1 MSHSVNSNVKE
12 LKFNFNNS
20 VQVCKIMVGTDMRL
34 MENDSIFIMVDTN
47 GQRQPF
53 LSPVSGTV
61 TKLCVH
67 EFDIL
72 SYGSIIL
79 EYEECRHAIT
89 FKNLCGDCGIDLSQ
103 FKNALSVSTAVK
115 TLISIEPSFPD
126 ANLLCKRQLHLL
138 INLDHTL
145 IDTTNSRNYY
155 PSSSDIVAYQPTP
168 ISKIFYTKL
177 RPGIKEFL
185 TNLRPFYQ
193 FHIITFGDQAY
204 AHNIAKL
211 IDPNRRFFSDRI
223 ISRDECLKLTDETIN
238 LNNLF
243 PFDDSLVCIIDGRE
257 DIWKS
262 TRNLVYVKPYMWFK
276 GISDINEIHPSSAT
290 GTSEK
295 THQYS
300 DETSKKPKEHNS
312 GQTQTGSNYNVVA
325 DTDVYLRRLE
335 IILKRIHTTFY
346 MAYDQWID
354 GKHGTMPDLKQ
365 IIPDIRRQILS
376 SVSLCFSHIIQQN
389 HPMEKHNATIM
400 AQAMG
405 ANVTQDLQFDH
416 DGIIETTHVI
426 AGKITLKV
434 YQAQQNNIK
443 VVTPEWLSDCYEQWE
458 KQPEDNYILT
468 RNYKVRKWRFF
479 TEDTP
484 RVSKRRHCD
493 IQQPVSVSGQSF
505 ACQQATT
512 ERKDSQKIENNLP
525 NKIAP
530 EHLFDQ
536 YNFSVTDNEHL
547 DIEKKVNDLRNE
559 DTNGFNDSHP
569 RPSKQQRTVPI
580 VETVD
585 MKTYDN
591 DIKDFDSD
599 SSSVCNLHNLTLG

>member
-1 MSHSVNSNVKE
+1 
-12 LKFNFNNS
+12 
-20 VQVCKIMVGTDMRL
+20 
-34 MENDSIFIMVDTN
+34 
-47 GQRQPF
+47 
-53 LSPVSGTV
+53 
-61 TKLCVH
+61 
-67 EFDIL
+67 
-72 SYGSIIL
+72 
-79 EYEECRHAIT
+79 
-89 FKNLCGDCGIDLSQ
+89 
-103 FKNALSVSTAVK
+103 
-115 TLISIEPSFPD
+115 
-126 ANLLCKRQLHLL
+126 
-138 INLDHTL
+138 
-145 IDTTNSRNYY
+145 
-155 PSSSDIVAYQPTP
+155 
-168 ISKIFYTKL
+168 
-177 RPGIKEFL
+177 
-185 TNLRPFYQ
+185 
-193 FHIITFGDQAY
+193 
-204 AHNIAKL
+204 
-211 IDPNRRFFSDRI
+211 
-223 ISRDECLKLTDETIN
+223 
-238 LNNLF
+238 
-243 PFDDSLVCIIDGRE
+243 
-257 DIWKS
+257 
-262 TRNLVYVKPYMWFK
+262 MWFK

-493 IQQPVSVSGQSF
+493 IQQPVSVSGHYGSIILEYEECRHAITFKNLCGDCGIDLSQFKNALSVSTAVKTLISIEPSF
-505 ACQQATT
+505 PDANLLCKRQLHLLINLDQTLIDTTNSRNYYPSSSDIVAYQPTPISKIFYTKLRPGIKEFLTNLRPFYQFHIITFGDQAYAHNIAKLIDPNRRFFSDRIISRDECLKLTDET
-512 ERKDSQKIENNLP
+512 INLNNLFP
-525 NKIAP
+525 FDDSLVCIIDGREDIWKSTRNLVYVKPYMWFKGISDINEIHPSSATGTSEKTHQYSDETSKKP
-530 EHLFDQ
+530 KEHNSGQTQTGSNYNVVADTDVYLRRLEIILKRIHTTFYMAYDQ
-536 YNFSVTDNEHL
+536 WIDGKHGTMPDL
-547 DIEKKVNDLRNE
+547 KQIIPDIR
-559 DTNGFNDSHP
+559 
-569 RPSKQQRTVPI
+569 R
-580 VETVD
+580 
-585 MKTYDN
+585 
-591 DIKDFDSD
+591 
-599 SSSVCNLHNLTLG
+599 

>member
-1 MSHSVNSNVKE
+1 MSHSVNSDVKE
-12 LKFNFNNS
+12 LKFNFNKS

-34 MENDSIFIMVDTN
+34 MENDSIFTMVDTN
-47 GQRQPF
+47 GQRQSF

-67 EFDIL
+67 ESDIL
-72 SYGSIIL
+72 SYDSIIL

-103 FKNALSVSTAVK
+103 VKNALSASTSVK
-115 TLISIEPSFPD
+115 ALASIEPSFLD
-126 ANLLCKRQLHLL
+126 VNLLCRRKLHLL
-138 INLDHTL
+138 INLDQTL
-145 IDTTNSRNYY
+145 ADTTNSRNYY
-155 PSSSDIVAYQPTP
+155 PSSLDIVAYQPTP
-168 ISKIFYTKL
+168 ISKTFYTKL
-177 RPGIKEFL
+177 RPGVKEFL

-193 FHIITFGDQAY
+193 FHIITFGDQVY
-204 AHNIAKL
+204 THNIVKL
-211 IDPNRRFFSDRI
+211 IDPNKRFFSDRI
-223 ISRDECLKLTDETIN
+223 ISRDECFKLTDETVN

-243 PFDDSLVCIIDGRE
+243 PCGDSLVCIIDGHD

-276 GISDINEIHPSSAT
+276 DIGDINEIHPSSAT
-290 GTSEK
+290 GISEK
-295 THQYS
+295 THQYN
-300 DETSKKPKEHNS
+300 DETSKRPKEHNS

-325 DTDVYLRRLE
+325 DTDVYLCRLE

-354 GKHGTMPDLKQ
+354 EKHGTMPDLKQ

-389 HPMEKHNATIM
+389 YPMEKHCATIM

-405 ANVTQDLQFDH
+405 AKVTQDLQFDH
-416 DGIIETTHVI
+416 HGIIQTTHII
-426 AGKITLKV
+426 AGKRTLKV

-458 KQPEDNYILT
+458 KQPEENYILT
-468 RNYKVRKWRFF
+468 RNYKVRKWKLF

-493 IQQPVSVSGQSF
+493 MQQSVCAPEQSL
-505 ACQQATT
+505 ACQQPTT
-512 ERKDSQKIENNLP
+512 ERKHSKKNENNLP
-525 NKIAP
+525 NKIVP
-530 EHLFDQ
+530 ELLFDQ
-536 YNFSVTDNEHL
+536 YNFSVNDNESL
-547 DIEKKVNDLRNE
+547 DIENQVNDLRIE
-559 DTNGFNDSHP
+559 DVDDSNDSHP
-569 RPSKQQRTVPI
+569 GPAKQQRTAPI

-585 MKTYDN
+585 KKTDDN
-591 DIKDFDSD
+591 DIEDFGLEGCGLDRD
-599 SSSVCNLHNLTLG
+599 GAKQ